1 MFTRKILALST
12 AALMLAGAAQA
23 QENATL
29 VLRSGERVAG
39 QLLDHGGVGFT
50 IRVNNEERRI
60 PTNDVAI
67 VEFVA
72 PPMTDA
78 DWARVAEGT
87 HLVWL
92 RSGEI
97 IAGHFYDIGG
107 TTPLNITLKTT
118 TGDRAISSSEIARI
132 VLARLVGAA
141 VPTTGT
147 AATPAPAGGGIAVPA
162 RQNWTAT
169 GLVVR
174 RGEIVEFNTTG
185 DVQLS
190 GDTSD
195 LASSAGS
202 KGARMA
208 PASAPLPG
216 VLAGALI
223 GRIGNGRPFPIG
235 DQTSLPMPA
244 SGQLFLGINDDHL
257 GDNVGEFRVEIRRTA
272 RRR

>member
-1 MFTRKILALST
+1 MFTRTVLALSM

-29 VLRSGERVAG
+29 VLRSGERVTG

-50 IRVNNEERRI
+50 IRVNGEERRI
-60 PTNDVAI
+60 PTNNVAI

-72 PPMTDA
+72 PAMTDA
-78 DWARVAEGT
+78 DWARLTEGT

-97 IAGHFYDIGG
+97 ITGHFYDIGG

-132 VLARLVGAA
+132 VLARPVGVA

-147 AATPAPAGGGIAVPA
+147 AVTPAPAGGGIVVPA

-169 GLVVR
+169 GLIIR
-174 RGEIVEFNTTG
+174 RGEILEFNTTG
-185 DVQLS
+185 EVQLS
-190 GDTSD
+190 SDTSD

-208 PASAPLPG
+208 SANAPLPG

-223 GRIGNGRPFPIG
+223 ARIGNGRPFPIG
-235 DQTSLPMPA
+235 DQTSLPMPGA
-244 SGQLFLGINDDHL
+244 GQLFLGINDDHL
-257 GDNVGEFRVEIRRTA
+257 ADNAGEFRVEIRRTG
-272 RRR
+272 RR